1 MSRFS
6 AWATP
11 SERILTR
18 VIRRFA
24 SFDVILKEFSLVHTG
39 CDPDLAEWMATV
51 EGEAYAISYL
61 PTPSRALTRMRLI

>member
-1 MSRFS
+1 MSRSS

-61 PTPSRALTRMRLI
+61 PL